1 MPCHVPSSL
10 RQRLVREVAAA
21 LVDVGRCPD
30 AVSAIAS
37 AVERT
42 MEGHGGCL
50 PRDVLLS
57 NLAAGDV
64 APMALLRIVH
74 HFNQVH
80 PFSSIVFC
88 C

>member
-1 MPCHVPSSL
+1 M
-10 RQRLVREVAAA
+10 REVAAA

-42 MEGHGGCL
+42 MEGHGGYL

>member
-1 MPCHVPSSL
+1 VPCHVPSSL

-64 APMALLRIVH
+64 PPVALLRIVH

>member
-1 MPCHVPSSL
+1 MG
-10 RQRLVREVAAA
+10 EVAAA

-42 MEGHGGCL
+42 MEGHGGL

-57 NLAAGDV
+57 NVAAGDV

-74 HFNQVH
+74 RFNQVH